1 MTKLLNA
8 GFTRLKK
15 DRLFLLLIL
24 FTLGLSCFMI
34 YTQYSDLK
42 RYHEVIELDQL
53 LINNITIIGIVIA
66 VFTSLFVGREYSDG
80 TLRNKII
87 IGSSRTKIYL
97 SNLLIVIIVS
107 VLAEILHLVMISLLG
122 IPIFGTLKMSLSS
135 FSLIVFCILVMIL
148 AFCSIFTFIAMV
160 VSNKTISAISS
171 ILFAFFMMM
180 VGITLLSR
188 IEAPKYID
196 TAQMSNAET
205 QGFEIVKEK
214 NPRYLTKKQRNT
226 YRHILNFI
234 PSGQAF
240 VIAGR
245 MDTNYSLLPLYSLVV
260 IILFTSTGI
269 FLFQKKELK

>member
-1 MTKLLNA
+1 MTKLLTA

-15 DRLFLLLIL
+15 DYLFYLVLL
-24 FTLGLSCFMI
+24 FTLGLACFMI
-34 YTQYSDLK
+34 YTQYLDLK

-53 LINNITIIGIVIA
+53 LMNNITIIGIVIA

-87 IGSSRTKIYL
+87 IGSSRTNIYL
-97 SNLLIVIIVS
+97 SNLLLVIGVS
-107 VLAEILHLVMISLLG
+107 VLVEILHLIIISLLG
-122 IPIFGTLKMSLSS
+122 IPIFGTLKMTLSS

-160 VSNKTISAISS
+160 VSNKTISAITS

-180 VGITLLSR
+180 VSITLLTR
-188 IEAPKYID
+188 IEAPEYIES
-196 TAQMSNAET
+196 AQMTNAET
-205 QGFEIVKEK
+205 KKFEIMKEK
-214 NPRYLTKKQRNT
+214 NPRYLTKKQRKD
-226 YRHILNFI
+226 YQQILNFI

-240 VIAGR
+240 VIVGR
-245 MDTNYSLLPLYSLVV
+245 MDTNYSLLPWYSFAV
-260 IILFTSTGI
+260 ILLFTGSGI